1 MPSGPQKEEFEP
13 AWWLPGGHSQ
23 TLYRKL
29 SRLEKVRQV
38 RQRIE
43 LRDGDFIDVDWAT
56 NSTLVNK
63 ATDLIVVILHG
74 LCGCSGSSYVL
85 SLQRLLSENGVSS
98 VAMNFRG
105 CSGEMNRKAR
115 AYHSGISDDVEE
127 VFSNLSW
134 LHPGKNFAFVGY
146 SLGGN
151 VLLKWLGESS
161 GNSRIKKAVSVSTP
175 FSLAHCSRA
184 MLQGLGR
191 LYGRYFVRKLLADLS
206 NKKLYFEKVDNLDQL
221 SEINQLGELTGI
233 SSIWEFDDRVT
244 APLHGFK
251 DAEDYYNQCSSIGL
265 LDAIETQTLLVQS
278 KNDPLVPA
286 LAIPSSEKLS
296 PHINLKLSSKGG
308 HVGFISGWS
317 EQWLEQKILQFIQ
330 V

>member
-1 MPSGPQKEEFEP
+1 MPSGSQKEEFEP

-29 SRLEKVRQV
+29 SRLEKARQV

-56 NSTLVNK
+56 NIALVNK

-134 LHPGKNFAFVGY
+134 LHPEKYFAFVGY

-161 GNSRIKKAVSVSTP
+161 GNSRIKKAVAVSTP

-206 NKKLYFEKVDNLDQL
+206 NKKLYFEQVNNLDQL
-221 SEINQLGELTGI
+221 NEINQLGELTGI
-233 SSIWEFDDRVT
+233 SSIWEFDDKVT
-244 APLHGFK
+244 APLHGFT
-251 DAEDYYNQCSSIGL
+251 DAEDYYNQCSSIGF
-265 LDAIETQTLLVQS
+265 LDAIKTQTLLVQS
-278 KNDPLVPA
+278 RNDPLVPA
-286 LAIPSSEKLS
+286 LAIPSSKKLS
-296 PHINLKLSSKGG
+296 PYVNLKLSSKGG